1 MAKRVTLTNGRKATV
16 SDPIDA
22 RGSVRVTTADG
33 TRIYS
38 AGQAKHFIA
47 KGG

>member
-1 MAKRVTLTNGRKATV
+1 MAKSVKVTNGTRATV
-16 SDPIDA
+16 SDPI
-22 RGSVRVTTADG
+22 GKHGGVKVTTASG
-33 TRIYS
+33 TRVYS